1 MKISKKSGY
10 ADYNWLDQKIID
22 GFGKMTLFFGQK
34 LKLTQNGIIQNYL
47 LGGVIGMLL
56 LIILYQNF

>member
-1 MKISKKSGY
+1 
-10 ADYNWLDQKIID
+10 
-22 GFGKMTLFFGQK
+22 MTLFFGQK